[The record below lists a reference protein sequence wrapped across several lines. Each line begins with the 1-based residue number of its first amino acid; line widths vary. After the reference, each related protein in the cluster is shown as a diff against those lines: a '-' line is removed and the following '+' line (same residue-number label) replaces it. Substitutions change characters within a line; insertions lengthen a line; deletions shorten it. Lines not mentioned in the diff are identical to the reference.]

1 MLHSTPMNNR
11 WLFVICLV
19 LLCASAA
26 TQPAEIG
33 SLRAKI
39 SKQQQQP
46 HFEQDTAYI
55 NSIAKLAYL
64 YYALDADSLFFYA
77 HKSFTLSQKINYQKG
92 IAESL
97 RQIGNGYMLTGDF
110 NQSLL
115 YYQQSLTAAQNIND
129 KRLICH
135 AISNIGISYVNIGK
149 YDDALEYS
157 TKAYN
162 QALQLGDSL
171 RQAGELSNL
180 AEIYAYKKNYAKA
193 FGFAHKS
200 LELATILKND
210 YYVAFLSN
218 TLGGIL
224 YNNLE
229 YNEALKYYQQS
240 LDYYIR
246 TNDQLG
252 ITNTKLYIAKVYFKQ
267 SNYKQALTLARESLL
282 LAQAKKGKKDIADAS
297 QTLADIYE
305 TLGDYKMAFQNLKT
319 AKSVND
325 SLFNDETQK
334 KLFELQAKYKYEQET
349 VALKDDQAKK
359 DLLNEHTLQNQ
370 KLQIVIAALLIFT
383 LGVII
388 IALYQSRA
396 EKQLRNK
403 VLEEKNIEISR
414 QKEEIEKQAT
424 QLRVSNGQKDK
435 LFSVIAHDLRSPF
448 ITLQGLLTLFKD
460 GVLPVEKVTE
470 LMVQLNVN
478 VDYTVNLVTNLLQW
492 ASSQMNGITV
502 NPVTFKL
509 NSLLDE
515 VLEGMRQPAAD
526 KKITILNTTVTT
538 DLFVFADKDMVQLV
552 ARNLLSNAVKF
563 CRPGDSITVIAE
575 QKNDYIE
582 VCVADTGC
590 GIAPEALQKI
600 NSGESTTTFGTSR
613 EKGTG
618 LGLLLCKDFIWRNNG
633 TFSIESELGKGSRFY
648 FTLKNGNTITQ
659 Q

>member
-1 MLHSTPMNNR
+1 MPITPMNNR

-19 LLCASAA
+19 LLCVSAA
-26 TQPAEIG
+26 AQPAEIG

-39 SKQQQQP
+39 SKQQKQP
-46 HFEQDTAYI
+46 GFEQDTAYI
-55 NSIAKLAYL
+55 NSISRLAYL

-77 HKSFTLSQKINYQKG
+77 HKSFTLAQKINYQKG

-115 YYQQSLTAAQNIND
+115 YYQQSLTAAEKIND
-129 KRLICH
+129 NHLICL
-135 AISNIGISYVNIGK
+135 AVSNIGISYVNIGR
-149 YDDALEYS
+149 YDDALVYS
-157 TKAYN
+157 IKAYKL
-162 QALQLGDSL
+162 ALQLGDSL
-171 RQAGELSNL
+171 RLAGELSNQ
-180 AEIYAYKKNYAKA
+180 AEIYASKKDYAKA

-200 LELATILKND
+200 LELASILKND

-224 YNNLE
+224 YNNIQ
-229 YNEALKYYQQS
+229 YSEALKYYQQS
-240 LDYYIR
+240 LDYYTY

-267 SNYKQALTLARESLL
+267 GKYKQALKLARESLL
-282 LAQAKKGKKDIADAS
+282 LAQAKKGKKDIAEAS
-297 QTLADIYE
+297 QTLADIYVAA
-305 TLGDYKMAFQNLKT
+305 GDYKSAFQNLKM

-349 VALKDDQAKK
+349 VALKDGQAKK

-370 KLQIVIAALLIFT
+370 KLQIVIAVLLIFT
-383 LGVII
+383 LGVIV

-396 EKQLRNK
+396 DKQLRNK
-403 VLEEKNIEISR
+403 VLEGKNIEISR

-424 QLRVSNGQKDK
+424 ELRVSNGQKDK

-492 ASSQMNGITV
+492 ASSQMNGVTV

-515 VLEGMRQPAAD
+515 VLEGIKQPATD
-526 KKITILNTTVTT
+526 KKITVINNTVTK
-538 DLFVFADKDMVQLV
+538 DLFVFADKDMVHLV

-590 GIAPEALQKI
+590 GITPEALQKI
-600 NSGESTTTFGTSR
+600 NSGESITTFGTSK

-618 LGLLLCKDFIWRNNG
+618 LGLLLCKDFISRNNG
-633 TFSIESELGKGSRFY
+633 TFSIESEPGKGSRFY